1 MQNYTNNFV
10 LRANEQRKSGK
21 METLKEKE
29 WLFINDLIKKLYE
42 QKDMQ
47 DLGDTFLLSIRKL
60 IKYKAA
66 VFTVVSSDFT
76 VVMDKSTFSSEIDA
90 DYMKIYNEQFA
101 YQDFTNPI
109 LSFPMSTSFKDSDVI
124 EDDYMLKH
132 AFYREWLK
140 PKGYRHLGGLLVKV
154 PNQVDVIVSF
164 CRDETNGP
172 VQGRECFILELFI
185 GHLENIIYSIMQ
197 PKAIDFL
204 DCKGLDIYD
213 NLSIREKEIF
223 PYILKGYSNQELADE
238 FCISTSTAKKHVYSI
253 LRKFNLNSR
262 GDLIKYMIAR

>member
-42 QKDMQ
+42 QKNMQ

-132 AFYREWLK
+132 AFYKR
-140 PKGYRHLGGLLVKV
+140 
-154 PNQVDVIVSF
+154 
-164 CRDETNGP
+164 
-172 VQGRECFILELFI
+172 
-185 GHLENIIYSIMQ
+185 M
-197 PKAIDFL
+197 A
-204 DCKGLDIYD
+204 
-213 NLSIREKEIF
+213 
-223 PYILKGYSNQELADE
+223 
-238 FCISTSTAKKHVYSI
+238 
-253 LRKFNLNSR
+253 
-262 GDLIKYMIAR
+262 